1 MKSYFNNEEY
11 IYIKSFLRTNP
22 SEALI
27 RTEEY
32 IKKYPND
39 YIAGVFYSKVLKVL
53 GSFSEALYVL
63 GNIEERYTSNKKLFN
78 DFAKYNIIE
87 EKVLYNKLRCLSYL
101 EDFDKVEELL
111 NENRKYLIN
120 PKFGYFGNLVKYSK
134 MENIN
139 FNASYRLEQLFNYS
153 DEEFLSHISKHMYSR
168 VEDYDVISTF
178 NEDFPFDKV
187 FYEVKKKILFCKA
200 YYFGTYED
208 VYIFKYDKCG
218 VTSGRVSDYF
228 LVITFHNTNKYISMY
243 PCNSSSNFNYVYL
256 NYLKIPSTSNVK
268 RLSQIDKFNMKYKK

>member
-11 IYIKSFLRTNP
+11 IYVKSFLRTNP

-134 MENIN
+134 MESLN

-218 VTSGRVSDYF
+218 VTSGKVSDYF

-243 PCNSSSNFNYVYL
+243 PCNSSSNFNYVDL
-256 NYLKIPSTSNVK
+256 NYLKIPSTCNVK

>member
-78 DFAKYNIIE
+78 DGKKEFIYHISYYDEIGECN
-87 EKVLYNKLRCLSYL
+87 VLYRIKGKKFVN
-101 EDFDKVEELL
+101 V
-111 NENRKYLIN
+111 NE
-120 PKFGYFGNLVKYSK
+120 
-134 MENIN
+134 
-139 FNASYRLEQLFNYS
+139 
-153 DEEFLSHISKHMYSR
+153 
-168 VEDYDVISTF
+168 
-178 NEDFPFDKV
+178 
-187 FYEVKKKILFCKA
+187 C
-200 YYFGTYED
+200 
-208 VYIFKYDKCG
+208 
-218 VTSGRVSDYF
+218 
-228 LVITFHNTNKYISMY
+228 
-243 PCNSSSNFNYVYL
+243 
-256 NYLKIPSTSNVK
+256 NVK
-268 RLSQIDKFNMKYKK
+268 

>member
-11 IYIKSFLRTNP
+11 IYVKSFLRTNP

-53 GSFSEALYVL
+53 GYFSEALYVL

-78 DFAKYNIIE
+78 DFVKYNIIE

-101 EDFDKVEELL
+101 EDFDKVEKLL

-120 PKFGYFGNLVKYSK
+120 PKFGYFSNLVKYSK

-187 FYEVKKKILFCKA
+187 FYEVKKKILFSKA

-208 VYIFKYDKCG
+208 VSSD
-218 VTSGRVSDYF
+218 VTIGKISDYF

-243 PCNSSSNFNYVYL
+243 PCNSSSNFNYVDL

>member
-1 MKSYFNNEEY
+1 
-11 IYIKSFLRTNP
+11 
-22 SEALI
+22 
-27 RTEEY
+27 
-32 IKKYPND
+32 
-39 YIAGVFYSKVLKVL
+39 
-53 GSFSEALYVL
+53 
-63 GNIEERYTSNKKLFN
+63 
-78 DFAKYNIIE
+78 
-87 EKVLYNKLRCLSYL
+87 
-101 EDFDKVEELL
+101 
-111 NENRKYLIN
+111 
-120 PKFGYFGNLVKYSK
+120 

-218 VTSGRVSDYF
+218 VTNGKVSDYF

-243 PCNSSSNFNYVYL
+243 PCNSSSNFNYVDL

-268 RLSQIDKFNMKYKK
+268 RLSQIDKFNMRYKK

>member
-11 IYIKSFLRTNP
+11 IYVKSFLRTNP

-63 GNIEERYTSNKKLFN
+63 GNIEERYTSNKK
-78 DFAKYNIIE
+78 
-87 EKVLYNKLRCLSYL
+87 
-101 EDFDKVEELL
+101 
-111 NENRKYLIN
+111 
-120 PKFGYFGNLVKYSK
+120 
-134 MENIN
+134 IN

-187 FYEVKKKILFCKA
+187 FYEVKKKILFSKA

-218 VTSGRVSDYF
+218 VTSGKVSDYF

-243 PCNSSSNFNYVYL
+243 PCNSSSNFNYVDL